1 MTSLIFLINTHPHDC
16 KYLVLSHL
24 SMSQL
29 FLDSDCAVLQ
39 RRCPRLGSRR
49 FTLIV
54 HANNERKSD
63 RKHEKQSSRI
73 LLSLNN
79 LKKIYPVPLGL
90 ALMQESG
97 SSSESDSS
105 FDLDEALLKD
115 PNAMIEEFAADWVVS
130 LPRDDLYALSLLLF
144 HILQQEFQQLI
155 YPASE
160 IIGRVLNKNYKTTQ
174 KWRVGFIHNEG
185 EVPEFVRGK
194 YNRMQAISNNEDLTE
209 QAKLYVRENSFKKGA
224 PNMTIRSFCFWVNNK
239 LLPNS
244 TLEPEAPRK
253 ISPLR

>member
-1 MTSLIFLINTHPHDC
+1 MPKVRKQKVHLNRARQQRAEKRQKTRETEFQNPVVIEQPQEDLPSTSG
-16 KYLVLSHL
+16 VGSH
-24 SMSQL
+24 
-29 FLDSDCAVLQ
+29 V
-39 RRCPRLGSRR
+39 
-49 FTLIV
+49 
-54 HANNERKSD
+54 
-63 RKHEKQSSRI
+63 
-73 LLSLNN
+73 
-79 LKKIYPVPLGL
+79 
-90 ALMQESG
+90 QESG

-105 FDLDEALLKD
+105 FDPDEALLKG

-160 IIGRVLNKNYKTTQ
+160 IIGRVLNKNYKTVQ

-244 TLEPEAPRK
+244 TLEHEAPRK
-253 ISPLR
+253 ISLLR